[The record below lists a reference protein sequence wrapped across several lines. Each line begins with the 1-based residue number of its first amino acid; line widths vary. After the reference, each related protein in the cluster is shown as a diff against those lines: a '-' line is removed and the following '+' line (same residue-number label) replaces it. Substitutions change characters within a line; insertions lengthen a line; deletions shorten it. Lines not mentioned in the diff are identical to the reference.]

1 MSKYEEKMKALEVLK
16 DAIDAVNN
24 ATDAIDRFAKANG
37 MKPQV
42 KEDEKTVDLIDLAE
56 MVSEETGMKEGCVY
70 TALECAFDLIKDLDL
85 TVTVAEDEDDDE

>member
-1 MSKYEEKMKALEVLK
+1 MSKHEEKMKALEVLK
-16 DAIDAVNN
+16 EAIDAVNT
-24 ATDAIDRFAKANG
+24 ATDAIDEFAEKYG
-37 MKPQV
+37 LKP
-42 KEDEKTVDLIDLAE
+42 EEKTVDLIDLAE

>member
-24 ATDAIDRFAKANG
+24 ATDAIDGFAEKYG
-37 MKPQV
+37 LKP
-42 KEDEKTVDLIDLAE
+42 KEKTVSLIDLAE
-56 MVSEETGMKEGCVY
+56 MVSKETGMKEGCVY